1 MLENGHPRRS
11 KFWPA
16 PNCRIEHR
24 LCSID
29 YSAEPEN
36 TLRPISPITIR
47 SREPTRPRLVLSRK
61 NTIPMIAV
69 PAVPMPVNAA
79 YTVAAGSRFTASAK
93 RKLAG
98 TEQMITTNSG
108 AHLDIGADHF
118 NANGHTTSNTSA
130 NRMKNQGICFDHICE
145 SICLGWVI
153 SPPRA
158 CKHRLLRRRAIGGSS
173 PPNQLAIMLW
183 LIRSDKSKEPFS
195 KKAVALSS
203 IEHTAAP

>member
-1 MLENGHPRRS
+1 
-11 KFWPA
+11 
-16 PNCRIEHR
+16 
-24 LCSID
+24 
-29 YSAEPEN
+29 
-36 TLRPISPITIR
+36 
-47 SREPTRPRLVLSRK
+47 
-61 NTIPMIAV
+61 MIAV